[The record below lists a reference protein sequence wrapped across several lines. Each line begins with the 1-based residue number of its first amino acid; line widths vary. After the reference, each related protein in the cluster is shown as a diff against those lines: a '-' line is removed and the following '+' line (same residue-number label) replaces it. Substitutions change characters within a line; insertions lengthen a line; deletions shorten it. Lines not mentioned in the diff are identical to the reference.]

1 METLSKKITF
11 RQYEEGD
18 LPAIL
23 HLWSEE
29 SGWGG
34 ITVEQFNTWFVNT
47 PYGNSLIVVAENEEG
62 KVIGQIVYAPTRMH
76 VNGREIRSLR
86 GAAPILSREM
96 RGENIRDFNHPA
108 FAMIRAGFEIA
119 QKAGYQ
125 FVYSFPA
132 FGWLGLFK
140 SFPKTMPN
148 PSEATSFECFL
159 ISLSNEKEWVKPDGD
174 CRVSLQTVFGEE
186 YDALW
191 KEAVEQLPI
200 HCAIVRKAKWLQWA
214 IGGMYVLEVRSSSDH
229 HLVGYA
235 ALKKESGL
243 VVDVFAGT
251 VRDIERVYLE
261 CVSALHHSNPE
272 RLPLPFTA
280 IKGMIS
286 TQNKPVL
293 EKIGYARDNF
303 QFAFGGYLLDTSL
316 SFEDMQMSKWQLSL
330 LG

>member
-1 METLSKKITF
+1 METLSEKITF

-47 PYGNSLIVVAENEEG
+47 PYGNSLIVVAENAEG

-119 QKAGYQ
+119 QEAGYQ

-159 ISLSNEKEWVKPDGD
+159 ISLSNEKEWMKTGW
-174 CRVSLQTVFGEE
+174 RLQGFVAKLYSVRNMMRFG
-186 YDALW
+186 
-191 KEAVEQLPI
+191 
-200 HCAIVRKAKWLQWA
+200 RKQWNSCPFIA
-214 IGGMYVLEVRSSSDH
+214 PLFARQNGC
-229 HLVGYA
+229 
-235 ALKKESGL
+235 SGL
-243 VVDVFAGT
+243 
-251 VRDIERVYLE
+251 
-261 CVSALHHSNPE
+261 SA
-272 RLPLPFTA
+272 A
-280 IKGMIS
+280 C
-286 TQNKPVL
+286 
-293 EKIGYARDNF
+293 
-303 QFAFGGYLLDTSL
+303 
-316 SFEDMQMSKWQLSL
+316 MSWK
-330 LG
+330 